1 MRRRDFIKVIAGSA
15 VAWPLSARAQQPMPV
30 IGFLNGASPEGYAH
44 YVAAFRQGLQQA
56 GYVEG
61 QNVTVEYRWAQGQY
75 DRLPA
80 MAADLV
86 DRGVAVIV
94 ANTPANLA
102 AKNATSKIPIV
113 FTTGD
118 DPVRLALVTSL
129 SRPGGNVTGVT
140 ELTVELTAKRLELVH
155 ELVPAARV
163 IGLLANPDP
172 SRMVVMTRDSQ
183 AAATN
188 LGLQLIVLPASTE
201 AEVENAFATLTQKQ
215 IGALVI
221 GADAFFNSIA
231 EKLGE
236 LALRHAVPAIFGFH
250 QFAAAGGL
258 VSYAGSITDAYH
270 LAGAYAGRIL
280 KGEKPADLPVQ
291 QSTKIE
297 LIFNLKS
304 AKALGVT
311 IPVTLLGRAD
321 EVIE

>member
-1 MRRRDFIKVIAGSA
+1 MRRRDFIKVIVGSA
-15 VAWPLSARAQQPMPV
+15 VAWPLSARTQQPMPV
-30 IGFLNGASPEGYAH
+30 IGFLNGASPQGYAH

-86 DRGVAVIV
+86 HREAAVIV
-94 ANTPANLA
+94 ANTPGAIA

-118 DPVRLALVTSL
+118 DPVRLGLVTSL

-172 SRMVVMTRDSQ
+172 TRMVVMTRDAQ

-188 LGLQLIVLPASTE
+188 LGLELIVLPASTE
-201 AEVENAFATLTQKQ
+201 AEVESAFATLAQKRV
-215 IGALVI
+215 GALVI
-221 GADAFFNSIA
+221 GADAFLNSIA
-231 EKLGE
+231 EELGE
-236 LALRHAVPAIFGFH
+236 LALRHSMPAIFGFH

-258 VSYAGSITDAYH
+258 ASYSGNIMDSYH

-280 KGEKPADLPVQ
+280 KGEKPADLPVE
-291 QSTKIE
+291 QSTKVE

-304 AKALGVT
+304 AKTLGVT

>member
-1 MRRRDFIKVIAGSA
+1 MRRRDFIKVIVGSA

-56 GYVEG
+56 GYVEA

-86 DRGVAVIV
+86 HREVAVIV
-94 ANTPANLA
+94 ANTPGAIA

-118 DPVRLALVTSL
+118 DPVRLGLVTSL

-172 SRMVVMTRDSQ
+172 TRMVVMTRDAQ

-188 LGLQLIVLPASTE
+188 LGLELIVLPASTE
-201 AEVENAFATLTQKQ
+201 AEVESAFATLAQKRV
-215 IGALVI
+215 GALVI
-221 GADAFFNSIA
+221 GADAFLNSIA

-236 LALRHAVPAIFGFH
+236 LALRHSMPAIFGFH

-258 VSYAGSITDAYH
+258 ASYSGNIIDSYH

-280 KGEKPADLPVQ
+280 KGEKPADLPVE
-291 QSTKIE
+291 QSTKVE

>member
-1 MRRRDFIKVIAGSA
+1 
-15 VAWPLSARAQQPMPV
+15 
-30 IGFLNGASPEGYAH
+30 
-44 YVAAFRQGLQQA
+44 
-56 GYVEG
+56 
-61 QNVTVEYRWAQGQY
+61 
-75 DRLPA
+75 

-86 DRGVAVIV
+86 HREVAVIV
-94 ANTPANLA
+94 ANTPASLA

-118 DPVRLALVTSL
+118 DPVRLGLVTSL

-172 SRMVVMTRDSQ
+172 ARMDIMTRDAQ

-201 AEVENAFATLTQKQ
+201 AEVENAFTTLTQKRV
-215 IGALVI
+215 GALVI
-221 GADAFFNSIA
+221 GADTFFTSIA

-236 LALRHAVPAIFGFH
+236 LALRHSMPAIFGFH

-258 VSYAGSITDAYH
+258 ASYAGNIMDAYH

-291 QSTKIE
+291 ESTKVE

>member
-1 MRRRDFIKVIAGSA
+1 
-15 VAWPLSARAQQPMPV
+15 LS
-30 IGFLNGASPEGYAH
+30 
-44 YVAAFRQGLQQA
+44 
-56 GYVEG
+56 
-61 QNVTVEYRWAQGQY
+61 
-75 DRLPA
+75 
-80 MAADLV
+80 
-86 DRGVAVIV
+86 
-94 ANTPANLA
+94 
-102 AKNATSKIPIV
+102 
-113 FTTGD
+113 TGD
-118 DPVRLALVTSL
+118 DPVRLGLVTSL

-172 SRMVVMTRDSQ
+172 TRMVVMTRDAQ

-188 LGLQLIVLPASTE
+188 LGLELIVLPASTE
-201 AEVENAFATLTQKQ
+201 AEVESAFASLAQKRV
-215 IGALVI
+215 GALVI
-221 GADAFFNSIA
+221 GADAFLNSIA

-236 LALRHAVPAIFGFH
+236 LALRHSMPAIFGFH

-258 VSYAGSITDAYH
+258 ASYSGNIMDSYH
-270 LAGAYAGRIL
+270 LASA
-280 KGEKPADLPVQ
+280 ADLPVE
-291 QSTKIE
+291 QSTKVE

>member
-1 MRRRDFIKVIAGSA
+1 MRRRDFIKVIVGSA
-15 VAWPLSARAQQPMPV
+15 VAWPLSARAQQPTPV

-44 YVAAFRQGLQQA
+44 YVAAFREGLQQA

-61 QNVTVEYRWAQGQY
+61 QNVTVEYRWAQGRY

-86 DRGVAVIV
+86 HREVAVIV
-94 ANTPANLA
+94 ANTPGAIAAN
-102 AKNATSKIPIV
+102 NATSKIPIV

-118 DPVRLALVTSL
+118 DPVRLGLVTSL

-172 SRMVVMTRDSQ
+172 TRMVVMTRDAQ

-188 LGLQLIVLPASTE
+188 LGLELIVLPASTE
-201 AEVENAFATLTQKQ
+201 AEVENAFATLAQKRV
-215 IGALVI
+215 GALVI
-221 GADAFFNSIA
+221 GADAFLNSIA

-236 LALRHAVPAIFGFH
+236 LALRHSMPAIFGFH

-258 VSYAGSITDAYH
+258 ASYSGNIMDSYH

-280 KGEKPADLPVQ
+280 KGEKPADLPVE
-291 QSTKIE
+291 QSTKVE